1 MIVLTLPYPVSS
13 NRYWQS
19 FVPAGARR
27 ALVHL
32 STEAKAFKR
41 EVAQIARA
49 RGIAKP
55 LEGRIA
61 VHMRLFPNRPQDWKK
76 RQSKLGAWWDDTVQ
90 CIDLGNCE
98 KVTSDALQ
106 GIVYADDKHIRR
118 LLLERMEPDEHGAR
132 VIVAI
137 QQLAVPVMQGSLIA
151 EAA

>member
-1 MIVLTLPYPVSS
+1 MIVLTLPYPVSA

-32 STEAKAFKR
+32 STEAKQFKR
-41 EVAQIARA
+41 DVAAIAHA
-49 RGIAKP
+49 RGIVKP

-61 VHMRLFPNRPQDWKK
+61 VHMRLFPNRPLDWKK
-76 RQSKLGAWWDDTVQ
+76 RQTKLGAWWDDTVQ

-106 GIVYADDKHIRR
+106 GIVYEDDKRIRR

-137 QQLAVPVMQGSLIA
+137 EQLAIEQRQGDLLV
-151 EAA
+151 AA

>member
-1 MIVLTLPYPVSS
+1 MIILVLPYPCSS

-19 FVPAGARR
+19 FVPPGARR

-32 STEAKAFKR
+32 SNEAKQFKR
-41 EVAQIARA
+41 DVAKIANA
-49 RGIAKP
+49 AGIAAP

-61 VHMRLFPNRPQDWKK
+61 VHMRLFPHRPLDWKK

-106 GIVYADDKHIRR
+106 GIVYADDKRIRR
-118 LLLERMEPDEHGAR
+118 LMLERMEPDEHGAR

-137 QQLAVPVMQGSLIA
+137 EQLALPVVQASLIEEVA
-151 EAA
+151 